1 MTRHVSTEH
10 LARFR
15 AGDLSPARSRRVAA
29 HLRNCAR
36 CRETSDALAQVP
48 SLLAAV
54 EVPPMPAH
62 LAARIETALAAE
74 SATGASS
81 SASSAGSGTAS
92 GNAPAAGRHAAGA
105 GGASGGNFNGMLGVI
120 QYQHD

>member
-10 LARFR
+10 LPRFR

-29 HLRNCAR
+29 HLRNCDR
-36 CRETSDALAQVP
+36 CRETSDALARVP

-74 SATGASS
+74 SAH
-81 SASSAGSGTAS
+81 
-92 GNAPAAGRHAAGA
+92 RAAGA
-105 GGASGGNFNGMLGVI
+105 PSPAAPSPPRAP
-120 QYQHD
+120 HRPARR